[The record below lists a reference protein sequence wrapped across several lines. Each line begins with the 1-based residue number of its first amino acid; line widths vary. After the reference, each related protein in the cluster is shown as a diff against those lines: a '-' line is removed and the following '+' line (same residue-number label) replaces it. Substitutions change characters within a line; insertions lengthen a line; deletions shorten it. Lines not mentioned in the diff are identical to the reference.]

1 MQDQFIKHKLVISII
16 SIFILSVTS
25 QVVFADVIEPGMN
38 EENFYYTISNI
49 NKYLD
54 YIFLIYGTPSPSYE
68 LINSSYFL

>member
-25 QVVFADVIEPGMN
+25 PVVFADVIEPGMN

-49 NKYLD
+49 NKYPD

-68 LINSSYFL
+68 LINSS

>member
-68 LINSSYFL
+68 LINSS